1 MGDPGPQRRRNT
13 STSSFGVGRR
23 EGHDSSAFYDRF
35 TPPEINSDGTVA
47 EPSCVDEIWTGDARD
62 MDGCGNI
69 ADSSVALMVTS
80 PPYFAGKA
88 YEEDLGSDGIPS
100 SYIEY
105 LQMLTDVFAE
115 CVRKLEPGGRMAVNV
130 ANLGRKPYRSLS
142 ADVIDILSNDL
153 GLLLRGEVIWLK
165 ARGASGNCAWGSFAS
180 PANPVLRDLTERI
193 VIASK
198 GRFDRAEEARA
209 RAAARL
215 PSADSI
221 SPDEFMEAT
230 TDMWEI
236 LPESAR
242 RVGHPAPFPVELPER
257 LIGLYTYPG
266 DLVLDPFMGVGST
279 AVAAVRTGRHYVGF
293 DTDASYVVAARQ
305 RVIEEREKLVAEGE
319 GALPPSG
326 PDKKSRP
333 GRASAWGSGPAT
345 GPDTSGEMT
354 LRFDG
359 PDDFAIEASR
369 AGNSVGATATFQA
382 RDLGGTA
389 ASNGEISS
397 EDFQAR
403 ASREGQKAKDMAKQ
417 LLEAAGF
424 TDIRANVKG
433 PGGVEINF
441 EARDSAGHRWRFDVS
456 GAFTVTQ
463 RAGLRRTDTLWKALG
478 KAAVLHFTEEGNPD
492 RPRLVLLT
500 TNLPSSGSTGAQ
512 ALTAASGPGKPIWDA
527 VEMNSGEIGTSAVSQ
542 LRKITSRG

>member
-1 MGDPGPQRRRNT
+1 MSGVGDPGPQRRRST

-47 EPSCVDEIWTGDARD
+47 EPACRDRIWTGDARD

-105 LQMLTDVFAE
+105 LEMLTDVFAE

-165 ARGASGNCAWGSFAS
+165 ARGAGGNCAWGSFAS

-209 RAAARL
+209 RAAAR
-215 PSADSI
+215 PQSADSI

-230 TDMWEI
+230 TDVWEI

-293 DTDASYVVAARQ
+293 DTDADYVAAADQ
-305 RVIEEREKLVAEGE
+305 RVIEEREKL
-319 GALPPSG
+319 
-326 PDKKSRP
+326 
-333 GRASAWGSGPAT
+333 
-345 GPDTSGEMT
+345 
-354 LRFDG
+354 
-359 PDDFAIEASR
+359 
-369 AGNSVGATATFQA
+369 
-382 RDLGGTA
+382 
-389 ASNGEISS
+389 
-397 EDFQAR
+397 
-403 ASREGQKAKDMAKQ
+403 ASREGQKAKDMAKR

-441 EARDSAGHRWRFDVS
+441 EARDSAGRRWRFDVS

-478 KAAVLHFTEEGNPD
+478 KAAVLHFAEKANPN

-500 TNLPSSGSTGAQ
+500 TNLPSSGSNGAQ
-512 ALTAASGPGKPIWDA
+512 ALSAASGPGKPIWGA
-527 VEMNSGEIGTSAVSQ
+527 IEMNSGEIGSGAVSQ
-542 LRKITSRG
+542 LREITSHG

>member
-1 MGDPGPQRRRNT
+1 MANTPGHQQGGGHRVSGVGDPGPQRRRTT

-23 EGHDSSAFYDRF
+23 EGHDSSAFYGRF
-35 TPPEINSDGTVA
+35 TPPEIDSDGTVV
-47 EPSCVDEIWTGDARD
+47 EPACVDEIWTGDARD

-105 LQMLTDVFAE
+105 LEMLTDVFAE

-153 GLLLRGEVIWLK
+153 SLLLRGEVIWLK
-165 ARGASGNCAWGSFAS
+165 ARGAGGNCAWGSFAS

-209 RAAARL
+209 RAAAR
-215 PSADSI
+215 PQSANSI

-230 TDMWEI
+230 TDVWEI

-279 AVAAVRTGRHYVGF
+279 AMAAVRTGRHYVGF
-293 DTDASYVVAARQ
+293 DTDASYVAAARQ
-305 RVIEEREKLVAEGE
+305 RVAEEQERLTAESE
-319 GALPPSG
+319 SNL
-326 PDKKSRP
+326 
-333 GRASAWGSGPAT
+333 
-345 GPDTSGEMT
+345 
-354 LRFDG
+354 
-359 PDDFAIEASR
+359 
-369 AGNSVGATATFQA
+369 VGATAAFQA
-382 RDLGGTA
+382 RDLGAAA

-397 EDFQAR
+397 EDFQSR
-403 ASREGQKAKDMAKQ
+403 ASREGQKAKDMAKR

-441 EARDSAGHRWRFDVS
+441 EAQDSAGCRWRFDVS

-478 KAAVLHFTEEGNPD
+478 KAAVLHFAEKANPD

-500 TNLPSSGSTGAQ
+500 TNLPSSGSNGAQ
-512 ALTAASGPGKPIWDA
+512 ALSAASGPGKPIWDA
-527 VEMNSGEIGTSAVSQ
+527 VEMDSGEISFGAVSQ
-542 LRKITSRG
+542 LREITSPD

>member
-1 MGDPGPQRRRNT
+1 M
-13 STSSFGVGRR
+13 GRR
-23 EGHDSSAFYDRF
+23 EAHDSSGFYDRF
-35 TPPEINSDGTVA
+35 TPPEINSNGAVA
-47 EPSCVDEIWTGDARD
+47 EPACRDRIWAGDARD
-62 MDGCGNI
+62 MDRHGQI
-69 ADSSVALMVTS
+69 ADDSVALMVTS

-88 YEEDLGSDGIPS
+88 YEEDLGADGVPS

-115 CVRKLEPGGRMAVNV
+115 CARKLEPGGRMAVNV

-142 ADVIDILSNDL
+142 ADVIDILSNRL

-165 ARGASGNCAWGSFAS
+165 ARGAGGNCAWGSFAS

-230 TDMWEI
+230 TDVWEI
-236 LPESAR
+236 PPESAR
-242 RVGHPAPFPVELPER
+242 KVGHPAPFPVELPQR
-257 LIGLYTYPG
+257 LIELYTYPG

-293 DTDASYVVAARQ
+293 DTDTSYVEAAEQ
-305 RVIEEREKLVAEGE
+305 RVDEERLRLEVESGTAPPR
-319 GALPPSG
+319 GAQ
-326 PDKKSRP
+326 
-333 GRASAWGSGPAT
+333 ASESH
-345 GPDTSGEMT
+345 EIT
-354 LRFDG
+354 LSF
-359 PDDFAIEASR
+359 E
-369 AGNSVGATATFQA
+369 TATNGA
-382 RDLGGTA
+382 DNSEDLNVAGDH
-389 ASNGEISS
+389 
-397 EDFQAR
+397 EDFQSR
-403 ASREGQKAKDMAKQ
+403 ASREGKKAKDMARQ
-417 LLEAAGF
+417 LLEEAGF
-424 TDIRANVKG
+424 TDIRSNVRG

-441 EARDSAGHRWRFDVS
+441 EARDRAGRRWRFDVS

-478 KAAVLHFTEEGNPD
+478 KAAVLHFAEEGKPD

-500 TNLPSSGSTGAQ
+500 TNPPNTGSAGAR
-512 ALTAASGPGKPIWDA
+512 ALAAARGRNKPIWSVVKMGPRA
-527 VEMNSGEIGTSAVSQ
+527 VLQLREIVSQ
-542 LRKITSRG
+542 G

>member
-1 MGDPGPQRRRNT
+1 MSGPERRRQST
-13 STSSFGVGRR
+13 ATSSFGVGRR
-23 EGHDSSAFYDRF
+23 EGHDSSGFYDRF
-35 TPPEINSDGTVA
+35 TPPEINSNGAVA
-47 EPSCVDEIWTGDARD
+47 EPACRDRIWAGDARD
-62 MDGCGNI
+62 MDRHGQI
-69 ADSSVALMVTS
+69 ADDSVALMVTS

-88 YEEDLGSDGIPS
+88 YEEDLGADGVPS

-105 LQMLTDVFAE
+105 LQMLTDVFTE

-142 ADVIDILSNDL
+142 SDVIDILSNRL

-165 ARGASGNCAWGSFAS
+165 ARGAGGNCAWGSFAS

-230 TDMWEI
+230 TDVWEI
-236 LPESAR
+236 PPESAR
-242 RVGHPAPFPVELPER
+242 KVGHPAPFPVELPQR
-257 LIGLYTYPG
+257 LIELYTYPG

-293 DTDASYVVAARQ
+293 DTNADYVEAAEQRRLADEGDAAA
-305 RVIEEREKLVAEGE
+305 
-319 GALPPSG
+319 PPA
-326 PDKKSRP
+326 DVQ
-333 GRASAWGSGPAT
+333 GSG
-345 GPDTSGEMT
+345 SGEIT
-354 LRFDG
+354 FSSDGDGLGAAATNGDG
-359 PDDFAIEASR
+359 PSK
-369 AGNSVGATATFQA
+369 N
-382 RDLGGTA
+382 LNA
-389 ASNGEISS
+389 ASNY
-397 EDFQAR
+397 EDFQSR
-403 ASREGQKAKDMAKQ
+403 ASREGQKAKDMARR
-417 LLEAAGF
+417 LLEEAGF
-424 TDIRANVKG
+424 TDIRADVRG

-441 EARDSAGHRWRFDVS
+441 EARDRTGRRWRFDVS

-478 KAAVLHFTEEGNPD
+478 KAAVLHFAEEGKPD

-500 TNLPSSGSTGAQ
+500 TDPPNPGSAGAR
-512 ALTAASGPGKPIWDA
+512 ALAAARGRDKPIWGVVKMA
-527 VEMNSGEIGTSAVSQ
+527 PGATAQ
-542 LRKITSRG
+542 LREITSPGLNQIP